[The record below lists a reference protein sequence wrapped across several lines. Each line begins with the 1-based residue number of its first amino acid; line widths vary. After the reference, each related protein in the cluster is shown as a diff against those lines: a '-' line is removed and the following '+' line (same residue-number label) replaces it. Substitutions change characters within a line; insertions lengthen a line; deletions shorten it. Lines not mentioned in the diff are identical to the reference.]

1 MYACMYCTS
10 VHCVNGY
17 LIHHCCTCAQPWWGL
32 LPGNN
37 KVTDTLESETM
48 EDRKQMLEQLQ
59 NYGARNAEN
68 IIPVCLVW
76 YGMI

>member
-1 MYACMYCTS
+1 MHVCT
-10 VHCVNGY
+10 VLQCIMLMCY

-37 KVTDTLESETM
+37 KVTDTLEWETM

-59 NYGARNAEN
+59 NYDARNAEN

-76 YGMI
+76 YEMI